1 MSIFKHIDVIIG
13 VALILAGLYFIVIKN
28 EYLTG
33 CVLLIFGIVYFSKK
47 QAVSSSGDEFSS
59 DD

>member
-13 VALILAGLYFIVIKN
+13 VAFILAGLYFIVINN

-33 CVLLIFGIVYFSKK
+33 CILLIFGIAYFSKK
-47 QAVSSSGDEFSS
+47 QDVSSSGDEFSS

>member
-13 VALILAGLYFIVIKN
+13 VAFILAGLYFIVIKN

-33 CVLLIFGIVYFSKK
+33 CVLLIFGIAYFSKK
-47 QAVSSSGDEFSS
+47 QDVSSSGNEFSS